1 MSILRRVRTEE
12 LKAIRRKFG
21 DRGGRCHFRD
31 HALRPREDGMPPI
44 HAERFTAFTASPLA
58 S

>member
-21 DRGGRCHFRD
+21 DRGGGATSATMPCA
-31 HALRPREDGMPPI
+31 HARMDAATPSRLSTRTTMC
-44 HAERFTAFTASPLA
+44 
-58 S
+58 